1 MNISFD
7 GIGQNVVTFRAAEG
21 LEAGEVCKVT
31 ASGTVGACSA
41 GERFC
46 GVVDHLEGDGA
57 AAVILAGFVTVPYTG
72 SAPAVGYDKLAAG
85 DGGAAA
91 ANDAGGEYLVADVD
105 TENLTVTLM
114 L

>member
-31 ASGTVGACSA
+31 ANGTVGACAA

-46 GVVDHLEGDGA
+46 GVVDHLEDDGA
-57 AAVILAGFVTVPYTG
+57 AAVVLAGFVTAPYTG
-72 SAPAVGYDKLAAG
+72 TAPVVGYDKLAADG
-85 DGGAAA
+85 DGAVA

-105 TENLTVTLM
+105 TENLTVTL
-114 L
+114 LL

>member
-7 GIGQNVVTFRAAEG
+7 GIGQNVVTFLAEEG
-21 LEAGEVCKVT
+21 LSEGQVCKVT

-46 GVVDHLEGDGA
+46 GVVHHLEDDGA